1 MIRKAGKIL
10 YHPNFA
16 SAYKNLPQA
25 IKEKAAAKEALFRD
39 NIFHSSL
46 RTHKLKGRLADLY
59 SFSIDFKYRIL
70 FKFYK
75 DSVIF
80 LDIDDHDLYK

>member
-1 MIRKAGKIL
+1 MLKKVGKIL

-25 IKEKAAAKEALFRD
+25 IKEKAAAKETLFRND
-39 NIFHSSL
+39 VFHSSL
-46 RTHKLKGRLADLY
+46 KTHKLRSRLAGLY

-75 DSVIF
+75 ESVIF
-80 LDIDDHDLYK
+80 LDVDDHDLYK